1 VKITLIKKIKADGSP
16 CKKCE
21 QVLSRLEKEGH
32 LPRIDD
38 IVVADER
45 DPESEGMRLAAKH
58 GVELAP
64 FFIVE
69 GDAAEPRIY
78 TTYHRFVK
86 EVLEAASDEEEADK
100 EILEKTDLDFI

>member
-1 VKITLIKKIKADGSP
+1 MVVGATEAEGVRAARDQSGDEAVKITLIKKIKADGSP

-32 LPRIDD
+32 LSRIDE

-45 DPESEGMRLAAKH
+45 DPESDGMKLAAKH

-64 FFIVE
+64 FFIV
-69 GDAAEPRIY
+69 DAGGEPRIY
-78 TTYHRFVK
+78 TTYHRFV
-86 EVLEAASDEEEADK
+86 
-100 EILEKTDLDFI
+100 

>member
-32 LPRIDD
+32 LSRIDE

-45 DPESEGMRLAAKH
+45 DPASDGMKLAAKH

-69 GDAAEPRIY
+69 GGGEPRIY

-86 EVLEAASDEEEADK
+86 EVLDAASDQEEADR